1 GRDIVG
7 IQRVI
12 DDGSRTGRKGTN
24 LSQYWWPWMQ
34 DECWFSGGCTVPD
47 RSRISFGIF
56 GQGVLSL
63 GGDIDV
69 RAGRDIAQLSV
80 SLPVNW
86 QRSGGVSAAVETFGG
101 GDLQLEAGR
110 DIVSGAIF
118 VADGDARIRAG
129 NDIRAGISAGNGAA
143 LGTLFAL
150 QDARLAVS
158 AGGGVQIG
166 GVFNPSYLFRDFDG
180 RAYGAGSA
188 LAVRAERGDI
198 SLGRVSGEFGFGA
211 RSGLSPSYVFVLP
224 ASLELAALDGG
235 IRIDANGELY
245 PAVRGQLELLARGD
259 IRLANGTISGTR
271 FGLIDAL
278 PSRLPSAEDPQFGL
292 PIASSFIVAGATS
305 SIDLHDPSGLHA
317 GDAEPVR
324 IYSTDGSIV
333 SGQGSGLGAMI
344 LDLPKPG
351 LLAAGLD
358 IVDLSLR
365 GQHLYAGDVTR
376 ILAGRDIYNTPL
388 APQRSVVFIEIGG
401 PGTLML
407 QAGRDIGPLTSANDA
422 LALGY
427 LRPVGAQYPG
437 IRTVGNQNNV
447 WLPREGASILLAFG
461 TAPGQ

>member
-1 GRDIVG
+1 LVAGADSGSADPLAIAPESSGSIFLDGHLSASYRRRNGNTVAVLAPTMIRTGTGSISIAAAGDLQLRDTLAPGVIYTAGRPVDGATAAPRSQLLEGVGGLPVVLDSGDVLAEGAGDILIRVGRDIVG

-86 QRSGGVSAAVETFGG
+86 QRSGGVGAAVETFGG

-235 IRIDANGELY
+235 IRIDANGELF
-245 PAVRGQLELLARGD
+245 PAARGQLELLARGD

-278 PSRLPSAEDPQFGL
+278 PSRLPSAE
-292 PIASSFIVAGATS
+292 
-305 SIDLHDPSGLHA
+305 
-317 GDAEPVR
+317 
-324 IYSTDGSIV
+324 
-333 SGQGSGLGAMI
+333 
-344 LDLPKPG
+344 
-351 LLAAGLD
+351 
-358 IVDLSLR
+358 
-365 GQHLYAGDVTR
+365 
-376 ILAGRDIYNTPL
+376 
-388 APQRSVVFIEIGG
+388 
-401 PGTLML
+401 
-407 QAGRDIGPLTSANDA
+407 
-422 LALGY
+422 
-427 LRPVGAQYPG
+427 
-437 IRTVGNQNNV
+437 
-447 WLPREGASILLAFG
+447 
-461 TAPGQ
+461 